1 MFHKLKDKKGQN
13 VMISNRNFDSF
24 DAYFSD
30 GSFLSGISVCI
41 LDIIVQKIKSDS
53 HLNLKNVKIDF
64 EHTFN
69 PIYVYDIIDLT
80 KI

>member
-1 MFHKLKDKKGQN
+1 
-13 VMISNRNFDSF
+13 MISNRTYDSF
-24 DAYFSD
+24 DAYFVD
-30 GSFLSGISVCI
+30 GSFVSGVSVSI
-41 LDIIVQKIKSDS
+41 LDVIVQKIQMDP

-69 PIYVYDIIDLT
+69 PVYVYDIIDLN

>member
-1 MFHKLKDKKGQN
+1 
-13 VMISNRNFDSF
+13 MISNRTFDSF
-24 DAYFSD
+24 DAYFFD
-30 GSFLSGISVCI
+30 GSFASGVSVCI
-41 LDIIVQKIKSDS
+41 LDIIVKKIQMDS

-69 PIYVYDIIDLT
+69 PVYVYDIIDLN